1 MDEYIKRNALLNTI
15 MKKYCD
21 KCPGGYCCEEC
32 HHWCKVADII
42 KLVQKAPAFQQG
54 GKKKARSV
62 R

>member
-1 MDEYIKRNALLNTI
+1 MDEYIKRNALLNRI

-21 KCPGGYCCEEC
+21 KCPGGYCYEEC

-42 KLVQKAPAFQQG
+42 KLVQKAPAIQQG